1 MHPGND
7 QQRGGRR
14 FGSRTRHAVV
24 VGRWGD
30 DTVLLRLDDGDHVEA
45 AVPDHLRKR
54 FEVGDEAEVR
64 YEGDR
69 LAGWRLLRRA

>member
-1 MHPGND
+1 M
-7 QQRGGRR
+7 
-14 FGSRTRHAVV
+14 